1 MSDRFLR
8 RSLLYVPSC
17 SEKMLDKAIA
27 VDADAVIFDLEDSV
41 SPEEKEK
48 ARKNVEERLEGKAYG
63 KKEVIV
69 RINSPD
75 TPWGVEDMI
84 KILPL
89 SPDAIIL
96 PKADRVSVSALS
108 TLMHALSPG
117 GVRMIPLIETPA
129 SIVDAYEILGL
140 SGFIDGVQLGAEDL
154 TREMEVKR
162 TGDGNEIL
170 YAREMLVFAAKAR
183 KVDVLDTP
191 YTSVKDIDGLRR
203 DARLAK
209 SLGFTGKV
217 CIHPSHIDVIN
228 EVFSPGKEDA
238 EEAEE
243 LLKLFDLARKDGKGA
258 FSYKGKMVDSP
269 VAERARGLLER
280 YKAIGNL

>member
-1 MSDRFLR
+1 
-8 RSLLYVPSC
+8 
-17 SEKMLDKAIA
+17 
-27 VDADAVIFDLEDSV
+27 
-41 SPEEKEK
+41 
-48 ARKNVEERLEGKAYG
+48 
-63 KKEVIV
+63 
-69 RINSPD
+69 
-75 TPWGVEDMI
+75 
-84 KILPL
+84 
-89 SPDAIIL
+89 
-96 PKADRVSVSALS
+96 
-108 TLMHALSPG
+108 
-117 GVRMIPLIETPA
+117 MIPLIETPA

-243 LLKLFDLARKDGKGA
+243 LLKLFDLAKKDGKGA